1 MERNPTA
8 GKLLPPFLGGNHF
21 SLSPQILL
29 KGCNTK
35 HGFYIFKYVYS
46 FSTRRNQTQ
55 IKVRGAGGGVGPRGA
70 PTAPCPPSPC
80 PPQKEE
86 ADEQSAVPVHQPGEE
101 DGEAPVRGSGGRY
114 ALEDGYSPKPENRST
129 PGSRRESHAPR
140 LGASTHVGP
149 TLASLEGSG
158 DMDLVSLEEVN
169 GGEDILLQ
177 SIRPGGPRGDSD
189 GGDGSDGGVWG
200 VLVDR
205 AVTAGR
211 ERVSAARGAG
221 DEGSGDVTTPG
232 RGRAGSTGGMG
243 TGRAAVSSVTEKE
256 EDVHMDAEGVDEFAY
271 IPDVGAITITRGLP
285 GSAGVTEITPE
296 DEVKIFI
303 GRANIHMG
311 EHGGTPGS
319 TSASSED
326 GAVPTVGTTGPW
338 GQPEGLAATDTPH
351 HRDSITS
358 SPGGGRSTENDG
370 SGATAVPSGLGLM
383 VPIPEGSTKGD
394 VTVTAVVNGHGDHGD
409 KVRGEGPRSRGRPA
423 VTSGGASSMASSG
436 LTTGDCSTTAST
448 LAGHTSRS
456 AVAGQ
461 GGSGEVGTASP
472 VKDGPKARL
481 KEAELGKA
489 VRTEAAS
496 SPRRAAARLASG
508 RAHTGDAVGTAA
520 RVPGAPRLRGSPR
533 ARAQHPEGSKA
544 SPSASAGGFVRLHGG
559 RRLVGLAALERSR
572 QLDQVRH
579 ADELHLHQRA
589 LYSLGGVGGSP
600 PMPPRAHAGR
610 WSADSS
616 QSSEGERGS
625 RSGSGEEDG
634 WGARRGAARFHH
646 GPSGPL

>member
-1 MERNPTA
+1 MRAALLCLCLLGAVLPTPVP
-8 GKLLPPFLGGNHF
+8 LPPVRASGTCIGQHR
-21 SLSPQILL
+21 ILL

-55 IKVRGAGGGVGPRGA
+55 IK
-70 PTAPCPPSPC
+70 
-80 PPQKEE
+80 KEE
-86 ADEQSAVPVHQPGEE
+86 ADEQSAVPVHQPGKEE
-101 DGEAPVRGSGGRY
+101 GETPVRGSGGRY
-114 ALEDGYSPKPENRST
+114 ALEDGYSPKPENLST
-129 PGSRRESHAPR
+129 PGSREESHAPR
-140 LGASTHVGP
+140 PGATTHVGP
-149 TLASLEGSG
+149 TLASSEGSG

-177 SIRPGGPRGDSD
+177 SIHPGGPRGDGD

-200 VLVDR
+200 VLVGR

-232 RGRAGSTGGMG
+232 RGRASITGGMG
-243 TGRAAVSSVTEKE
+243 TGRTAVSSVTEKE
-256 EDVHMDAEGVDEFAY
+256 EDVRMDAEGVDEFAY
-271 IPDVGAITITRGLP
+271 IPDVGAITNTRGP
-285 GSAGVTEITPE
+285 GSAGVTQVTPE
-296 DEVKIFI
+296 DEEVKIFI

-311 EHGGTPGS
+311 EHGGAPGS

-326 GAVPTVGTTGPW
+326 GAVPTVGTTGSW
-338 GQPEGLAATDTPH
+338 GQPEGQATTDTPQH
-351 HRDSITS
+351 GDSVTS
-358 SPGGGRSTENDG
+358 SPGGGHSTGSDG
-370 SGATAVPSGLGLM
+370 SGATTVPSGQGLM
-383 VPIPEGSTKGD
+383 VPIPEESTTGD
-394 VTVTAVVNGHGDHGD
+394 VTVTAVVSSHGDHGD
-409 KVRGEGPRSRGRPA
+409 KARGEGPRSRGRPA
-423 VTSGGASSMASSG
+423 VTTGAASSVASSG

-448 LAGHTSRS
+448 PAEHTSRS
-456 AVAGQ
+456 ATAGQ

-472 VKDGPKARL
+472 VKDGPKARPE
-481 KEAELGKA
+481 EAELGKMA
-489 VRTEAAS
+489 RTEAAS
-496 SPRRAAARLASG
+496 SPRRAAARLAAG
-508 RAHTGDAVGTAA
+508 RAHAGDVLGAAA
-520 RVPGAPRLRGSPR
+520 RVPAAPRPWGSPR

-544 SPSASAGGFVRLHGG
+544 SASASAGGFGRLHGG

-579 ADELHLHQRA
+579 ADELHLHERA
-589 LYSLGGVGGSP
+589 LYNLGGVGGSP
-600 PMPPRAHAGR
+600 PVPPGTHAGR

-646 GPSGPL
+646 GPSVPL